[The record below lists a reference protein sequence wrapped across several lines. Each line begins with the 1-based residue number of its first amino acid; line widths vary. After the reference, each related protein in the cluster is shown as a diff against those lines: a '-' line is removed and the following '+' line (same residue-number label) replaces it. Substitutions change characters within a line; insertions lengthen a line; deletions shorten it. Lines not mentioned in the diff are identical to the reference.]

1 MKKKQIKVEEKRNEL
16 NLRVDRGRKITYGFT
31 IYIKFYDREEEE
43 EKEEGQRKREKKKKE
58 IMYNLSVIH
67 SSQERILFSLEE

>member
-16 NLRVDRGRKITYGFT
+16 NLRVERGRKITYGFT

-43 EKEEGQRKREKKKKE
+43 EKEEG
-58 IMYNLSVIH
+58 
-67 SSQERILFSLEE
+67 